1 MSRAPESGRAAQT
14 SRAVH
19 EALRG
24 LAMLL
29 VTFVITSS
37 VALAQAVTA
46 DNGHPQDATKPASKR
61 DSPARTT
68 TSPPPRAAIDLALED
83 RDFARAHE
91 LIEQRIASGDR
102 DPIMLYND
110 ACALAQLGRTS
121 EAEARLLEAV
131 RAGFRDF
138 DLMEADADL
147 EPIRASDTYDA
158 IMEAASQ
165 AGASGRSN
173 GTREKP
179 NGLGPN
185 GRSRGGS
192 SERDPRR
199 ASVPD
204 PLETW
209 KSRHGDSYRYER
221 DHERG
226 LSYATYL
233 EASSHERMKELLSDL
248 EAHLRSAYFGK
259 SPEEPVLVAIV
270 RPEHAREY
278 LEREEVKG
286 MYLHRARRLVARDV
300 GQSLT
305 HEFVHLMHFAHM
317 ERTGQ
322 RHPIWVQEGLA
333 SLYEA
338 YELRPNGKVIFQPNI
353 RFNIARK
360 QVLAKSAKPWK
371 ELVSMPAESFMKE
384 AEFLYPQ
391 VRSMFEFF
399 AREGKLEALYKAFGT
414 TSSADPDCSSAI
426 ERTFGEPL
434 AKVEDRWKRWMID
447 RGAVD
452 DTVSR
457 KDASLG
463 ITVEDAGDGV
473 RVRSFVIDS
482 AAKAAGLRVGDV
494 ILEIGRTPVRNREEL
509 MIAVARLEVGVRV
522 DVTYRR
528 DGVERLASVTPR
540 PLGG

>member
-1 MSRAPESGRAAQT
+1 MNVRAAT
-14 SRAVH
+14 AELSRSVDTRRRMPIVWRLASTAFF
-19 EALRG
+19 AL
-24 LAMLL
+24 LALL
-29 VTFVITSS
+29 VSTSES
-37 VALAQAVTA
+37 HANVGQS
-46 DNGHPQDATKPASKR
+46 ATKPPSK
-61 DSPARTT
+61 STT
-68 TSPPPRAAIDLALED
+68 EAKSTATPPPRAAVDLALEE

-102 DPIMLYND
+102 DPVMLYND
-110 ACALAQLGRTS
+110 ACALAQLGRHKA
-121 EAEARLLEAV
+121 AEERLLESV

-138 DLMEADADL
+138 DLMEVDADL
-147 EPIRASDTYDA
+147 EPIRASETYDA
-158 IMEAASQ
+158 ILEAASQ
-165 AGASGRSN
+165 AGA
-173 GTREKP
+173 T
-179 NGLGPN
+179 
-185 GRSRGGS
+185 GRSRSTTDAPKGREERGRSRSGG
-192 SERDPRR
+192 RD
-199 ASVPD
+199 AVPD
-204 PLETW
+204 PLDTW
-209 KSRHGDSYRYER
+209 KSRHGDAYRYER
-221 DHERG
+221 DQERG
-226 LSYATYL
+226 LSYATFL
-233 EASSHERMKELLSDL
+233 EPSSHDRMKELLSKL
-248 EAHLRSAYFGK
+248 EEHLRSAYFGK
-259 SPEEPVLVAIV
+259 SPDTPVLVAIV

-278 LEREEVKG
+278 LEREEIKG

-322 RHPIWVQEGLA
+322 RHPIWVQEGIA

-338 YELRPNGKVIFQPNI
+338 YELRPNGKVTFQPNV

-371 ELVSMPAESFMKE
+371 ELMSMPAEGFMKE
-384 AEFLYPQ
+384 AEQLYPQ

-399 AREGKLEALYKAFGT
+399 AREGKLESLYKALCAT
-414 TSSADPDCSSAI
+414 NASDPDGSSAI

-434 AKVEDRWKRWMID
+434 AKVEDRWKRWMVD

-452 DTVSR
+452 DTVAR

-463 ITVEDAGDGV
+463 ISVEDAGDGV

-494 ILEIGRTPVRNREEL
+494 ILQIGRTAVRNREEL
-509 MIAVARLEVGVRV
+509 VLAIAQLEIGVRV